1 MARHAGTRV
10 LCLGLVA
17 TWLSAAGCGGD
28 EGVDEVQAAVITE
41 NALTANALTAN
52 ALTANALTA
61 NALTANALTANALT
75 ANALTA
81 NGLRD
86 PMAREFLKYVVS
98 CALDDHDELT
108 MRIDGH
114 RYKFPGSL
122 G

>member
-1 MARHAGTRV
+1 MAGKAGSRA

-17 TWLSAAGCGGD
+17 AWLGGCGGAD
-28 EGVDEVQAAVITE
+28 GVDEVQSAVVTA
-41 NALTANALTAN
+41 NALTANALPAN

-86 PMAREFLKYVVS
+86 PLTREFLKYVVS
-98 CALDDHDELT
+98 CALDDGQSLA
-108 MRIDGH
+108 MSIDG
-114 RYKFPGSL
+114 
-122 G
+122 